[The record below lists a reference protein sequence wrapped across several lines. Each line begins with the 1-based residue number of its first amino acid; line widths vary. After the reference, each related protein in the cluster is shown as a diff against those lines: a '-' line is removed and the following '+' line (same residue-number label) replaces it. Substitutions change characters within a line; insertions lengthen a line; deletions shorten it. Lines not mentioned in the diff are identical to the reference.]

1 MLERDGGETNLRS
14 NRLLE
19 NLADLSFRNGDQ
31 TKASQLY
38 RRVLEQR
45 RALFG
50 EAHIE
55 LMVPLNALG
64 SIHYLQNDYRKAE
77 TYYRQALE
85 IAEKILGPEH
95 SDTAACLTNLAT
107 TQGMRQQFSRAEPS
121 IVALWRSGKRVCKAA
136 MRELDGGRGSLYTVP
151 LTDLLKQTSGGKR
164 VRPASE
170 LLMFL
175 FQNAPCGRSRID
187 VSERLQLTFSPMFPV
202 NPYWSR
208 MEKALPFRPRCLA
221 SPP

>member
-107 TQGMRQQFSRAEPS
+107 TQGMRQQFSRAEPLYRR
-121 IVALWRSGKRVCKAA
+121 ALAIWEKSLQSGDARI
-136 MRELDGGRGSLYTVP
+136 RRGSWLALY
-151 LTDLLKQTSGGKR
+151 G
-164 VRPASE
+164 A
-170 LLMFL
+170 
-175 FQNAPCGRSRID
+175 AY
-187 VSERLQLTFSPMFPV
+187 RLAEADIGWQKGSTGQ
-202 NPYWSR
+202 
-208 MEKALPFRPRCLA
+208 
-221 SPP
+221 